1 MQVKDLSFPVHEKL
15 IISVTILRDRLAY
28 DKELVIQMCHEQTIL
43 NSAIN
48 LIELDRPMFTWTV
61 ENTRKVNWWLNYKKK
76 KKVLRLKSR
85 PWCINKTR
93 KRENEKKKRDKVG
106 GARGICPKYIWI
118 CRANCPFSVK
128 SLIIIGQWDKWRKAV
143 RVCFCRVLCVALALA
158 LRKLCH
164 IVVCVSMR
172 VFFYRELNFNLCI

>member
-61 ENTRKVNWWLNYKKK
+61 ENTRKVN
-76 KKVLRLKSR
+76 
-85 PWCINKTR
+85 
-93 KRENEKKKRDKVG
+93 
-106 GARGICPKYIWI
+106 
-118 CRANCPFSVK
+118 
-128 SLIIIGQWDKWRKAV
+128 
-143 RVCFCRVLCVALALA
+143 
-158 LRKLCH
+158 
-164 IVVCVSMR
+164 
-172 VFFYRELNFNLCI
+172 